1 MPRRLPKRCDRF
13 TSATESFEIPKGFV
27 VQSVD
32 VRGVAARIIRAVIAG
47 PSNDTINF
55 GGPEVLR
62 LDGMAAQWLSARQL
76 HKHLIGVPIP
86 GAMGRAFVAAK
97 NTAREGERGALR
109 WQDWLAQEH
118 PRDYRV

>member
-1 MPRRLPKRCDRF
+1 MR
-13 TSATESFEIPKGFV
+13 TV
-27 VQSVD
+27 V
-32 VRGVAARIIRAVIAG
+32 AG
-47 PSNDTINF
+47 PLNDTINS

-62 LDGMAAQWLSARQL
+62 LDRIAAQWLSAREL
-76 HKHLIGVPIP
+76 RKHLIGVPIP

-97 NTAREGERGALR
+97 NTAPEGERGALR